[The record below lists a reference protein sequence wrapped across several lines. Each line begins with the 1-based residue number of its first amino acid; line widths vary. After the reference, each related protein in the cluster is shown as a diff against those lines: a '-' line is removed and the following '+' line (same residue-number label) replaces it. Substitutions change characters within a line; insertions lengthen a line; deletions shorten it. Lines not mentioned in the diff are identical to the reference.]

1 MITDYLHQHGK
12 HHSSS
17 KKPEA
22 GMRLK
27 RITANRALPL
37 LLLLL
42 VLMIAG
48 MAPLVGASVPEASFT
63 ANRTSGEQPLSVQ
76 FVDTSSHIPTSWFW
90 SFGDGSSST
99 ESDPSHTYAID
110 GDYTVTLTATNADGS
125 DTLTKNNYITV
136 TETQDSPAAA
146 FTSSLTSGVSPLTVN
161 FIDSSSNS
169 PTSWVWSF
177 GDGGTA
183 TVQNPSHTYTT
194 KGTFTV
200 TMTAT
205 NAGGSSTETKVGYIS
220 VTTETA
226 APDASFTATTT
237 EGSIP
242 LTVKFIDTSAN
253 GPTTWLWSFG
263 DGEYDN
269 AQNPTHI
276 YRRNGTFTV
285 TLTATNSKGS
295 STASKH
301 NYIEAEDALPIASFV
316 ADNTSG
322 TAPFIVHFT
331 DTSENLPTS
340 WSWYFGDEESSTV
353 QNPVHVFE
361 NRGTYTVVLTVKNS
375 MGSNSTSRVKYIN
388 VTGRVAPVASF
399 SVDTSNG
406 PGPLTVHFTD
416 TSINSPTSWQWS
428 FGDGFSTAEQN
439 PVHTYASAGTF
450 TVVLTAT
457 NTEGSDTE
465 TSTGLI
471 TVTGTTPEPTEA
483 PVTPEETQTAVPTET
498 PAVSTPAG
506 TSPLLSS
513 GWLVPALI
521 VIIIV
526 VVIAILLLRRR
537 SSGGHSGSRGRD
549 L

>member
-17 KKPEA
+17 KKPVA
-22 GMRLK
+22 GTRLK
-27 RITANRALPL
+27 RTTVDRAWP
-37 LLLLL
+37 LLLL
-42 VLMIAG
+42 VLMIVALV
-48 MAPLVGASVPEASFT
+48 PVVGASVPEASFT

-76 FVDTSSHIPTSWFW
+76 FVDTSSHNPTSWFW
-90 SFGDGSSST
+90 SFGDGASSL
-99 ESDPSHTYAID
+99 ESDPAHTYTID
-110 GDYTVTLTATNADGS
+110 GDYTVTLTVTNADGS
-125 DTLTKNNYITV
+125 DTLTENDYITV
-136 TETQDSPAAA
+136 TETQDSPVAA

-169 PTSWVWSF
+169 PTSWIWSF

-183 TVQNPSHTYTT
+183 TEKNPSHTYTT

-226 APDASFTATTT
+226 APDASFTATTK
-237 EGSIP
+237 EGPIP

-253 GPTTWLWSFG
+253 GPTSWVWSFG
-263 DGEYDN
+263 DGDYDS
-269 AQNPTHI
+269 AQNPTHT
-276 YRRNGTFTV
+276 YTRNGTYTV

-301 NYIEAEDALPIASFV
+301 GYIEAEDALPIASFE

-322 TAPFIVHFT
+322 LAPFVVHFT
-331 DTSENLPTS
+331 DTSQNAPTS

-353 QNPVHVFE
+353 QNPVHIFDS
-361 NRGTYTVVLTVKNS
+361 RGSYTIVLTVKNS
-375 MGSNSTSRVKYIN
+375 KGSNSTSRSKYIN
-388 VTGRVAPVASF
+388 VTGRVAPEASF
-399 SVDTSNG
+399 SVDTSSG

-416 TSINSPTSWQWS
+416 TSINNPTSWQWS

-439 PVHTYASAGTF
+439 PVHTYASTGTF
-450 TVVLTAT
+450 TVVLTVT

-465 TSTGLI
+465 TSTSLI
-471 TVTGTTPEPTEA
+471 TVTGTTPESAA
-483 PVTPEETQTAVPTET
+483 PATPEETQAPASAET
-498 PAVSTPAG
+498 PAESTPG
-506 TSPLLSS
+506 TSSPLTS

-526 VVIAILLLRRR
+526 VVAAIVILRRR
-537 SSGGHSGSRGRD
+537 PPGGHSGSRGRD